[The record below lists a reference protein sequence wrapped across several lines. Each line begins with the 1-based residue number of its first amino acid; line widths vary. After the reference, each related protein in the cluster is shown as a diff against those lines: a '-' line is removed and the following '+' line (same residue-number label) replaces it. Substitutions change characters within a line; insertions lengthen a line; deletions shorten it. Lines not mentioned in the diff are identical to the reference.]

1 MGNILKIVAI
11 NVRKY
16 RLSKKLTQEELAE
29 KSELHI
35 NYIGLIE
42 RQKRNVSI
50 LALNKIAK
58 SLNVDIKQLLDK
70 NNE

>member
-1 MGNILKIVAI
+1 MSNILKIVAI

-16 RLSKKLTQEELAE
+16 RLAKKLTQEELAA
-29 KSELHI
+29 KSGLHI

-50 LALNKIAK
+50 LALNKIAQ
-58 SLNVDIKQLLDK
+58 SLDVNIQKLLEK

>member
-1 MGNILKIVAI
+1 MSNILKIVAI

-16 RLSKKLTQEELAE
+16 RLAKKLTQEELAA
-29 KSELHI
+29 KSGLHI